1 LIDRGGYKI
10 NSLLSGTVIV
20 EPTKDAADAAE
31 GLRSVTKQ
39 MTGVELAITSA
50 DQYDGK
56 ATPIFVGPS
65 KAAEDVGVEVQQDVK
80 VGDHYIVRT
89 TDRFIALVGNDDQE
103 LQGTGYAVYDLLQR
117 LGCAWFGKDPLWHVI
132 PKRTTLTIDAMTA
145 RKRSAT
151 PAPT

>member
-1 LIDRGGYKI
+1 MPWDHRSPVLPGLMAVVVATIPSVWAASPK
-10 NSLLSGTVIV
+10 SLTIVADGAAQAVIVTAV

-56 ATPIFVGPS
+56 TTPIFVGPS

-80 VGDHYIVRT
+80 VGDPLHCQD
-89 TDRFIALVGNDDQE
+89 DRPLHRAGR
-103 LQGTGYAVYDLLQR
+103 QR
-117 LGCAWFGKDPLWHVI
+117 
-132 PKRTTLTIDAMTA
+132 
-145 RKRSAT
+145 
-151 PAPT
+151 